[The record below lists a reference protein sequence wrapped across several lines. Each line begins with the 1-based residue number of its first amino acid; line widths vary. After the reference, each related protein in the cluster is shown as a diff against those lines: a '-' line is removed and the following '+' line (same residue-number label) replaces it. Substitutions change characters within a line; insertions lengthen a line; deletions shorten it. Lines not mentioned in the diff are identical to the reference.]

1 MNSSKCRNINL
12 CDIDASLIQTKET
25 PAAAAEQRRGPAST
39 DNGPIGMA
47 SGDAGTR
54 NIHRLAVFVQLFAN
68 KMEGSSYEHVYIVFA
83 GC

>member
-12 CDIDASLIQTKET
+12 CDIDASLIQTKEK
-25 PAAAAEQRRGPAST
+25 PAAEQRRGPAST